1 MREWQQPTV
10 ERLSVAAV
18 KGTAMRHPSRLHI
31 GVGGAVDDRRYFVVN
46 DDGKLITARR
56 APGILL
62 VTATL
67 ERPPGPDGS
76 RNAAV
81 GGREA
86 WLSLRFPTGEEIA
99 GRAKPGDVE
108 PARVWDRETPAR
120 SIGGPFSTALSEY
133 LGTPVRLIEVLRPEH
148 AQDSAPVTIIS
159 SASIEELGRM
169 AGLPDPIDPRRFR
182 MTIELAGCEAFQ
194 EESWSERRIRVGSA
208 VLQIGGRVPRCL
220 VTTLDPDTGEKNLD
234 VLKLLARHRPRGE
247 DGLPLGMYA
256 DVMLPGTVAVGDAV
270 RMS

>member
-1 MREWQQPTV
+1 MREMQPTV

-18 KGTAMRHPSRLHI
+18 KGTAIRHPSRVHL
-31 GVGGAVDDRRYFVVN
+31 GVDGAVDDRRYLVVN
-46 DDGKLITARR
+46 ADRELITPRR
-56 APGILL
+56 APGLL
-62 VTATL
+62 LLRATL
-67 ERPPGPDGS
+67 ERPPDPDS
-76 RNAAV
+76 TRNAGDGA
-81 GGREA
+81 REV
-86 WLSLRFPTGEEIA
+86 WLSLRFPSVEEVS
-99 GRAKPGDVE
+99 GRAEPGPVE
-108 PARVWDRETPAR
+108 PARVWDREVPAR
-120 SIGGPFSTALSEY
+120 NVDGPFSAALSHY
-133 LGTPVRLIEVLRPEH
+133 LGTSARLIEVLRPEH

-169 AGLPDPIDPRRFR
+169 AGLSDPIDPRRFR
-182 MTIELAGCEAFQ
+182 MTIELAGCEPFQ
-194 EESWSERRIRVGSA
+194 EESWSGRRIRVGSA